1 VTSTEDFWKLFH
13 LICRDCRELSKDVD
27 ASGPLPTLRTVD
39 ENNAE
44 IDKSVLSAI
53 TGSENTDVKI
63 AISSIGREHGDI
75 VFLIRTLDV
84 MIVQL
89 GPVWGLSVL

>member
-1 VTSTEDFWKLFH
+1 VTSAEDFWKLFY

-63 AISSIGREHGDI
+63 AISSIGREHGNL